1 MNNRALTTLCVCV
14 ICVSQLPDLLLG
26 VDALTLRRSMLDKCQ
41 VSQKG
46 AAMPAARFES
56 IRDIPLF
63 ADITDESFDMLVR
76 GAFVQNFPPNMVLV
90 TEGESAD
97 FLHIVQSGCVEL
109 YSSWTNRETSVTS
122 LFENATFIVAA
133 TIKDSLYLT
142 SARTLQKS
150 RIVMI
155 PSENVREVFK
165 NDSNFAIAIV
175 EELARCY
182 RATMRNMKNL
192 KLRTSIERLANYIL
206 KQHRR
211 QGGVLEFQLPIEK
224 RRLASYLGMTPE
236 NLSRSFNNLKPYGAI
251 VDGQNVSITDL
262 NKLINF
268 ANPDVLID

>member
-1 MNNRALTTLCVCV
+1 M
-14 ICVSQLPDLLLG
+14 I
-26 VDALTLRRSMLDKCQ
+26 DKCQ
-41 VSQKG
+41 TPQEETMTASK
-46 AAMPAARFES
+46 FES

-63 ADITDESFDMLVR
+63 ADMTDESFDTLVR
-76 GAFVQNFPPNMVLV
+76 GAYVQNFPPNMVMI
-90 TEGESAD
+90 TEGDSAD

-109 YSSWTNRETSVTS
+109 FSTWINRETSVTT
-122 LFENATFIVAA
+122 LYENSTFILAA
-133 TIKDSLYLT
+133 TIKDSVNLM

-155 PSENVREVFK
+155 PSENIREVFK

-192 KLRTSIERLANYIL
+192 KLRTSIERLANYLL

-211 QGGVLEFQLPIEK
+211 QGDLLNFQLPIEK

-236 NLSRSFNNLKPYGAI
+236 NLSRSFNNLKPYGVA
-251 VDGQNVSITDL
+251 VDGQNITITDL
-262 NKLINF
+262 DKLISF